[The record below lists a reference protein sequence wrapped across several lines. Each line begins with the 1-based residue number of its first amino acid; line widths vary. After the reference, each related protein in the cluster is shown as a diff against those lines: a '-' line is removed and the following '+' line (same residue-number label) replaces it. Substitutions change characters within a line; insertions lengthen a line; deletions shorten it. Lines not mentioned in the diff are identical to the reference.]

1 MSYVV
6 QWWDVL
12 FVKAMHFSSKNARL
26 LNLANVSPKTQATF
40 FLQDLESPPSSVTAV
55 MKNGWLTNGF
65 KETALHTA
73 IWSVLKAK
81 RRLLKHSH
89 GFKAQVKSTKTKD

>member
-1 MSYVV
+1 MSDFKKGLMQAHHLVYS
-6 QWWDVL
+6 VL
-12 FVKAMHFSSKNARL
+12 LQIRIPTVLIEAFNFSLS
-26 LNLANVSPKTQATF
+26 F

-81 RRLLKHSH
+81 RRMLKNGH
-89 GFKAQVKSTKTKD
+89 GFKAQVNVQG

>member
-1 MSYVV
+1 MKICFCFINYFL
-6 QWWDVL
+6 L
-12 FVKAMHFSSKNARL
+12 FVE
-26 LNLANVSPKTQATF
+26 
-40 FLQDLESPPSSVTAV
+40 LQDLEAPPSSVTAV

-81 RRLLKHSH
+81 RRMLKHSH
-89 GFKAQVKSTKTKD
+89 GFKAQVGNPRSL

>member
-1 MSYVV
+1 
-6 QWWDVL
+6 
-12 FVKAMHFSSKNARL
+12 
-26 LNLANVSPKTQATF
+26 
-40 FLQDLESPPSSVTAV
+40 

-81 RRLLKHSH
+81 RRMLKHSH
-89 GFKAQVKSTKTKD
+89 GFKAQVRNPRSL

>member
-1 MSYVV
+1 M
-6 QWWDVL
+6 
-12 FVKAMHFSSKNARL
+12 
-26 LNLANVSPKTQATF
+26 
-40 FLQDLESPPSSVTAV
+40 QDLEAPPSSVTAV

-81 RRLLKHSH
+81 RRMLKHSH
-89 GFKAQVKSTKTKD
+89 GFKAQVTKIITLTMKLI